1 VYTVCDM
8 YVLWLKATQYS
19 LRYMQLC
26 ASEKE
31 DKSNEVSAGENVKRL
46 CEWEKFKSEV
56 SEEAS
61 KSERIKVRKKERKCR
76 KGSLFRP
83 IYGRKILK
91 RKKKERKIE
100 NLMSLILN
108 TKFMS
113 S

>member
-1 VYTVCDM
+1 
-8 YVLWLKATQYS
+8 
-19 LRYMQLC
+19 MQLC

-83 IYGRKILK
+83 IYGRKIFFF
-91 RKKKERKIE
+91 KKKRERKIE